1 MFGYGSLLRAAFGTR
16 GSKLSLADD
25 ELSRVLHYVTDGGSL
40 LNYCDY
46 WPGCVKSL
54 GGCKPM
60 AETLTEVSAYH
71 KSIDLKVGVYHVD
84 PFWFSHDSNGG
95 ESKNRNEALKS

>member
-1 MFGYGSLLRAAFGTR
+1 
-16 GSKLSLADD
+16 
-25 ELSRVLHYVTDGGSL
+25 
-40 LNYCDY
+40 
-46 WPGCVKSL
+46 
-54 GGCKPM
+54 M